1 MNKKAHNIHKLS
13 TDAIPGRIVQVESG
27 ADHTLFLTQQG
38 RLYAAGS
45 NSQGQLMGD
54 QQSYDIKEFEFTSPI
69 KSMCSTYNTT
79 ITLGEDGK
87 VHTWPVKNDVGEF
100 LDEPL

>member
-1 MNKKAHNIHKLS
+1 
-13 TDAIPGRIVQVESG
+13 
-27 ADHTLFLTQQG
+27 
-38 RLYAAGS
+38 
-45 NSQGQLMGD
+45 MGD
-54 QQSYDIKEFEFTSPI
+54 QQSYDIKEYEFTSPI